1 MEVLNRRQDTALSP
15 GLEGTSAWQRRI
27 HGANRG
33 QRHLQVRQGYNEGPT
48 CRYTSIFG
56 LLSSVVL
63 DLLLTNCDQES
74 SRKSLVAVNT
84 RHHSQEWEEREQSD
98 VKFIEQTED
107 NAIYD

>member
-63 DLLLTNCDQES
+63 DLLLTN
-74 SRKSLVAVNT
+74 NT

-107 NAIYD
+107 NASYD